1 MLHREVQKYVKDY
14 AYVVIDCPPALDALT
29 PQSALLVSDLAVVPL
44 IPSPLDVWAATG
56 VTYLIE
62 NARAVNTTLRALL
75 VLNQC
80 QPRQV
85 LAQEVREQ
93 LDTFQIPLA
102 RAYLGDR
109 VVYRQA
115 PLLGTSVHS
124 MGKEATQA
132 IEEVT
137 GVTDELLEHLESG
150 LL

>member
-1 MLHREVQKYVKDY
+1 M
-14 AYVVIDCPPALDALT
+14 T
-29 PQSALLVSDLAVVPL
+29 F
-44 IPSPLDVWAATG
+44 
-56 VTYLIE
+56 LIE
-62 NARAVNTTLRALL
+62 NARAVNTDLRALL

-93 LDTFQIPLA
+93 LEAFQIPLA

-115 PLLGTSVHS
+115 PLLGTSVHA
-124 MGKEATQA
+124 MGREAAQA

-137 GVTDELLEHLESG
+137 NVTDELLLYLEDRQS
-150 LL
+150 